1 MQQLEQMH
9 DQVASHYRLAW
20 LLTNESE
27 LSVNATLDAL
37 DTEFDPNWSF
47 DEWMSA
53 WSRRVVIA
61 KVLTAIR
68 GRLAASARHTA
79 SLRLRDRE
87 LPLGSARPDDHITAI
102 QLERA
107 LLTIDVFPRC
117 ALVLTVF
124 EGILVEDAAV
134 LLDATAEL
142 VRKARTLGL
151 TQLVDS
157 LAEMR
162 VPTSVSY
169 QPFVMREGAACLNA

>member
-9 DQVASHYRLAW
+9 NQAASHYRLAW
-20 LLTNESE
+20 LLTGESE
-27 LSVNATLDAL
+27 LSADATLDAL
-37 DTEFDPNWSF
+37 DAGSDPEWSF

-79 SLRLRDRE
+79 SLRLRARW
-87 LPLGSARPDDHITAI
+87 LPLGSARPGDQTTAI

-107 LLTIDVFPRC
+107 LLAIDVFPRC

-124 EGILVEDAAV
+124 EGISVEDASV

-151 TQLVDS
+151 RQLVDN
-157 LAEMR
+157 LAGMQVR
-162 VPTSVSY
+162 TSVGY
-169 QPFVMREGAACLNA
+169 QPFAMPGVQHA